1 MIEAIKY
8 NLTHLTQFGGRDAR
22 QTFWFYVL
30 FLALAQ
36 FVLSLAIS
44 SPLTGSMMGDAVI
57 ATRDGASEAEI
68 QVRALEHVDTMMR
81 ATIWTSVILGVL
93 MAGLLVAAFT
103 RRLHDSNKPG
113 WIAILTVAIQIG
125 SLAIAV
131 GGIDDA
137 MRMIA
142 QMQAGDPAAMQ
153 GMQVNFATRG
163 LLGWLPLILIVVF
176 GVLPSTKGENRYGP
190 QPLPN

>member
-8 NLTHLTQFGGRDAR
+8 NLTHLAQFSGRDAR

-30 FLALAQ
+30 FLTLAQ
-36 FVLSLAIS
+36 IAIS
-44 SPLTGSMMGDAVI
+44 FAISIPLTGSMMGDAVV
-57 ATRDGASEAEI
+57 AARHGAGESEI
-68 QVRALEHVDTMMR
+68 QARVFEHVGTIMR
-81 ATIWTSVILGVL
+81 ATLWTSVVLGVL

-113 WIAILTVAIQIG
+113 WIAAVTVAIQLVA
-125 SLAIAV
+125 LAITVA
-131 GGIDDA
+131 GIDDA
-137 MRMIA
+137 MQMMG
-142 QMQAGDPAAMQ
+142 QMQAGDVAAMQ
-153 GMQVNFATRG
+153 NMQGDLAMRG
-163 LLGWLPLILIVVF
+163 LLGWVPLILTIVF